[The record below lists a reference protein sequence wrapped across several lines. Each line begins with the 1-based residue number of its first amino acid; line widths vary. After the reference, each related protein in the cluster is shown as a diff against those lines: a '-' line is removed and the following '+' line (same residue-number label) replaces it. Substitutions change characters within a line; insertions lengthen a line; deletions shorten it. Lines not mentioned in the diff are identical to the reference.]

1 MILFPIVFIF
11 GILIGMA
18 IHVFFQTSVQGIRF
32 LWGKKIV
39 KAAVIVSLL
48 VLVMAYLAI
57 VFLAASNI
65 STYHGLTPR
74 SGYTLPQVP
83 GECRQV
89 LEQADMHPYGNK
101 RHPGFREYANIWL
114 WDGAKTL
121 MYDTTILNH
130 PACFNFLMQ
139 EAVAARRHLILVIYD
154 RQAQSEA
161 LVIRNYVSIN
171 PSRRK

>member
-1 MILFPIVFIF
+1 MIIFPTVFIL

-18 IHVFFQTSVQGIRF
+18 IHVFFQTSVPGIRF

-48 VLVMAYLAI
+48 VLVMVYLAV

-65 STYHGLTPR
+65 SNYYGLTPR
-74 SGYTLPQVP
+74 PGYTMPEIP
-83 GECRQV
+83 DECRKIMTEV
-89 LEQADMHPYGNK
+89 SLNPVGPK
-101 RHPGFREYANIWL
+101 RPVEYRQYANVWL
-114 WDGAKTL
+114 WDGAYTI
-121 MYDTTILNH
+121 MYDATILDH
-130 PACFNFLMQ
+130 PICLNLLLQRLM
-139 EAVAARRHLILVIYD
+139 AAKQHIILVIYD
-154 RQAQSEA
+154 RQTQSEA